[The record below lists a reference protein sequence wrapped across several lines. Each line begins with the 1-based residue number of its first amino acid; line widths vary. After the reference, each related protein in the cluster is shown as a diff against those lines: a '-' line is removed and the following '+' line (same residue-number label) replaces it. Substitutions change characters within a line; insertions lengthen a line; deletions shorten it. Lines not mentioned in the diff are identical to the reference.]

1 MCPNNP
7 EVIWQRTQ
15 SWGWTINYRKFHHMG
30 YRQKTEL
37 SLKYGTSFGKLVGI
51 WFQVSYPPF
60 SRKKE
65 SQETIHSPYLCLVSK
80 QETTSQKFHA
90 PQNIPSRTLSD
101 FELISPLENS
111 QISMLPHYI

>member
-65 SQETIHSPYLCLVSK
+65 SQETIHSLVSK